1 VTSALSKEA
10 TDRFAE
16 VDGVALHY
24 NEAGAGPVLL
34 CTHGGGPGANAWDN
48 TKYSF
53 DALAERFRVILLDLP
68 GFGESQKHVSRGG
81 VPLDIFLARLKRDFL
96 DAIGVENAS
105 VYGSSAF
112 SAAALRFGLAYPERT
127 DKLIIQ
133 AYSPVPETG
142 PPTPGI
148 ASLIAFSNDPTE
160 ANMQRMC
167 EMFVPREQLR
177 TPEFVEARFRAATA
191 PGHLESRRE
200 FSMAAN
206 SDLRPDLPG
215 LNAPVLIVWGAGDR
229 MIPVH
234 GVLDGLTLI
243 PDARAH
249 VWGGDTGHF
258 VVYEH
263 PDEFTA
269 LVTDLLTESR

>member
-1 VTSALSKEA
+1 MTS
-10 TDRFAE
+10 TGRFA
-16 VDGVALHY
+16 DVAGITLHY
-24 NEAGAGPVLL
+24 HEAGSGPVLL

-48 TKYSF
+48 TKYAF

-68 GFGESQKHVSRGG
+68 GYGKSEKHVSRGG
-81 VPLDIFLARLKRDFL
+81 VPMDVFLARLERDFL
-96 DAIGVENAS
+96 DTLGIEKAS

-112 SAAALRFGLAYPERT
+112 SAAALRFGLAYPDRT
-127 DKLIIQ
+127 DKVIVQ
-133 AYSPVPETG
+133 AYSPVPEIG

-148 ASLIAFSNDPTE
+148 TSLIAFAQDPSA

-167 EMFVPREQLR
+167 EMFVPREELR
-177 TPEFVEARFRAATA
+177 TSEFVEARFRAATA

-200 FSMAAN
+200 FAMSAN
-206 SDLRPDLPG
+206 SDLRPELPG
-215 LNAPVLIVWGAGDR
+215 LRAPVLIVWGAADR

-234 GVLDGLTLI
+234 GVLDGLNSI

-249 VWGGDTGHF
+249 VWGADTGHF

-263 PDEFTA
+263 PEEFAA
-269 LVTDLLTESR
+269 LVTDFLTATR